1 MRLINANALIS
12 DLWQDVERDMAV
24 LDTLTLGRVSRESIQ
39 FDKDWKQNTI
49 DLLMRA
55 PTIEPEPQWIPCT
68 ERLPEDEYVIISKK
82 PSPITGKKFSVTI
95 GLRHTDPR
103 SHKAEWRD
111 IGFGKLR
118 DDEVFAWQPLPE
130 PYKEEGE
137 QSE

>member
-1 MRLINANALIS
+1 MRLIDADKLMEWLNDHYDHEEFSVEYIS
-12 DLWQDVERDMAV
+12 KRINEQ
-24 LDTLTLGRVSRESIQ
+24 
-39 FDKDWKQNTI
+39 
-49 DLLMRA
+49 

-95 GLRHTDPR
+95 GVRHTDPR

-118 DDEVFAWQPLPE
+118 DDEVFAWQPRPE
-130 PYKEEGE
+130 PYKEEGGQE
-137 QSE
+137 